1 MITTLTP
8 NPCIDKTVAV
18 EKFDIYKMN
27 RVRVLRTD
35 ACGKGIN
42 VSLALN
48 GLGVETMTIGF
59 DFTDGHASPLK
70 QSMAAHNIPY
80 EFIDVP
86 GQLRVCTKI
95 FDESLKHTIEVNEY
109 GAPVSAEAGEKLL
122 RLVVD
127 VAKKSDFITLS
138 GSLPKGLDSD
148 FYFRCVQ
155 AVKQEVPNCK
165 VVVDAEKQL
174 LLKALEASPFF
185 IKPNI
190 HEFQGTFNCQINSID
205 ELDKAAQDIIR
216 RYGLGLICISMGAD
230 GAYIGSPDGAYTCN
244 AVKVDVRSIQ
254 GAGDSM
260 VAGICTAVQ
269 RGLPLNDILRYGVT
283 ASGASISRE
292 GSQMCTLE
300 DFQALLTQD
309 IAMRKIR

>member
-109 GAPVSAEAGEKLL
+109 GAPVSVEAGEKLL

-138 GSLPKGLDSD
+138 GSLPKG
-148 FYFRCVQ
+148 
-155 AVKQEVPNCK
+155 
-165 VVVDAEKQL
+165 
-174 LLKALEASPFF
+174 
-185 IKPNI
+185 
-190 HEFQGTFNCQINSID
+190 
-205 ELDKAAQDIIR
+205 
-216 RYGLGLICISMGAD
+216 
-230 GAYIGSPDGAYTCN
+230 
-244 AVKVDVRSIQ
+244 
-254 GAGDSM
+254 
-260 VAGICTAVQ
+260 
-269 RGLPLNDILRYGVT
+269 
-283 ASGASISRE
+283 
-292 GSQMCTLE
+292 
-300 DFQALLTQD
+300 
-309 IAMRKIR
+309 

>member
-70 QSMAAHNIPY
+70 QSMATHGIPY

-109 GAPVSAEAGEKLL
+109 GAPVSPEAGEKLL

-148 FYFRCVQ
+148 FYFRCAQ
-155 AVKQEVPNCK
+155 AVKQEAPNCK

-190 HEFQGTFNCQINSID
+190 HEFQGTFNCQINNIE

-216 RYGLGLICISMGAD
+216 KYG
-230 GAYIGSPDGAYTCN
+230 
-244 AVKVDVRSIQ
+244 
-254 GAGDSM
+254 
-260 VAGICTAVQ
+260 
-269 RGLPLNDILRYGVT
+269 
-283 ASGASISRE
+283 
-292 GSQMCTLE
+292 
-300 DFQALLTQD
+300 
-309 IAMRKIR
+309 